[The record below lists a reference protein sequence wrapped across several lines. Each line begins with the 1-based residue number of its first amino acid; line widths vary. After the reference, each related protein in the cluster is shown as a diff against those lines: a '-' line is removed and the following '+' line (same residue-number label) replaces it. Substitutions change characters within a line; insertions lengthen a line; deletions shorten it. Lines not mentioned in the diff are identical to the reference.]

1 MINRLSMRLKKKQT
15 ETERPLA
22 STGTQKETS
31 ASSLVTGTGTPSA
44 CKLRRTLSECPIAVF
59 KKALCAGDLSLLIIS
74 GQPTDAEL
82 LEAWNEI
89 YFDYA
94 AVLKSDNSDYTFNL
108 AKDIGLLKHH
118 LAYVEWA
125 VLFLRLRYE
134 PEVVEELQ
142 AIGYFDLEYSEDPAE
157 WERRLKR
164 VISLAKTKVHDLEN
178 LEKDYERISK
188 TSEGKSVTE
197 DEFNQTVLELAR
209 FQGYRID
216 QVTTMMDEYVSIF
229 NNFLQDIK
237 IKSKRHGSEKN

>member
-1 MINRLSMRLKKKQT
+1 MKGLYRRQKKKQDQ
-15 ETERPLA
+15 PDQGSA
-22 STGTQKETS
+22 STGILKEPSVLSPMTE
-31 ASSLVTGTGTPSA
+31 TGTQSV
-44 CKLRRTLSECPIAVF
+44 CRLLRTLSECPIAVF
-59 KKALCAGDLSLLIIS
+59 KKALCTGDLSLLIVS
-74 GQPTDAEL
+74 GDPTDAQL

-125 VLFLRLRYE
+125 VLFLRLKYE

-142 AIGYFDLEYSEDPAE
+142 TIGYFDLEYSEDPAE
-157 WERRLKR
+157 WERRLNR

-178 LEKDYERISK
+178 LERDYERLNK
-188 TSEGKSVTE
+188 TTEGKSVTE
-197 DEFNQTVLELAR
+197 EEFNQTVLELAR

-216 QVTTMMDEYVSIF
+216 QLTTMMDEYVSIF

-237 IKSKRHGSEKN
+237 IKSKRNGPEKN

>member
-1 MINRLSMRLKKKQT
+1 MTNRLFNRQKKEQTKQ
-15 ETERPLA
+15 ESPSA
-22 STGTQKETS
+22 STGTRKGTS
-31 ASSLVTGTGTPSA
+31 ASSPMMGTGTQSV
-44 CKLRRTLSECPIAVF
+44 CRLIRTLSECPIAVF

-82 LEAWNEI
+82 MEAWNDI

-125 VLFLRLRYE
+125 VLFLRLKYDQD
-134 PEVVEELQ
+134 VVEELKT
-142 AIGYFDLEYSEDPAE
+142 IGYFDLEFSEDPEE
-157 WERRLKR
+157 WQRRLNR
-164 VISLAKTKVHDLEN
+164 VISLAKIKVHDLEM

-188 TSEGKSVTE
+188 TSEGKPVTE
-197 DEFNQTVLELAR
+197 DDFNQTVLELAR

-216 QVTTMMDEYVSIF
+216 QVATMMDEYVSIF
-229 NNFLQDIK
+229 NNFLNDIK
-237 IKSKRHGSEKN
+237 LKSRGKQTN

>member
-1 MINRLSMRLKKKQT
+1 MM
-15 ETERPLA
+15 ET
-22 STGTQKETS
+22 GI
-31 ASSLVTGTGTPSA
+31 PSA
-44 CKLRRTLSECPIAVF
+44 VRLLRSLSECPVAVF
-59 KKALCAGDLSLLIIS
+59 KKALCHGDLSLLIVS
-74 GQPTDAEL
+74 GQPTDAQL

-108 AKDIGLLKHH
+108 AKDIGLLRHH

-125 VLFLRLRYE
+125 VLLLRLRYE
-134 PEVVEELQ
+134 PAVVEELQ
-142 AIGYFDLEYSEDPAE
+142 TIGYFDLEYSEDPAE
-157 WERRLKR
+157 WQRRLNR
-164 VISLAKTKVHDLEN
+164 VVSLAKTKVHDLEM
-178 LEKDYERISK
+178 LEKDYERLNK

-197 DEFNQTVLELAR
+197 EEFNQTVLELAR

-237 IKSKRHGSEKN
+237 LKSKGHGTEKN

>member
-15 ETERPLA
+15 ETEQQSA
-22 STGTQKETS
+22 STGIQKGTS
-31 ASSLVTGTGTPSA
+31 ASSPMMATGTPSA
-44 CKLRRTLSECPIAVF
+44 IRLLRTLSECPIAVF
-59 KKALCAGDLSLLIIS
+59 KKALCTGDLSLLIVAGEPS
-74 GQPTDAEL
+74 EAQL

-108 AKDIGLLKHH
+108 AKEIGLLKHH

-125 VLFLRLRYE
+125 VLFLRLKYE

-142 AIGYFDLEYSEDPAE
+142 TIGYFDLEYSEDPAE
-157 WERRLKR
+157 WQRRLNR

-178 LEKDYERISK
+178 LERDYERLHK

-216 QVTTMMDEYVSIF
+216 QVTTMMDEYVSIY
-229 NNFLQDIK
+229 NNFLRDIK
-237 IKSKRHGSEKN
+237 IKSKHHGGEKN